1 MAENVTEEVEGVA
14 DKAKNALSGNGSGSL
29 AKKLIVPAAAGVGTL
44 VAGYAAKKGPDL
56 WRGQVLPKL
65 EDKGSDEAASIGTQ
79 AAEKMKGQA
88 GLAGKVASSM
98 TGGGSSSSSKKTRR
112 LPIQRWTDVAVPVET
127 AYKAW
132 LDFEKFPKFM
142 HRVLSVEK
150 KSDKRLTWSEKIWF
164 SKRQW
169 EGEITERRANDR
181 IAWKTKSGP
190 EHSGVVSFH
199 KLDDNLTRVMVTVD
213 FHPTG
218 MIEKMASGLRFV
230 KRAVQSDLARFKAY
244 VELEDAKG
252 LGYGNPRA
260 NESDEKGESES
271 SDSSSN
277 GSGNGAKSSKE
288 IEESRQERA
297 ERREQRRH

>member
-56 WRGQVLPKL
+56 WRGQVVPKL
-65 EDKGSDEAASIGTQ
+65 EDKGSDEAASIGKQTAQ
-79 AAEKMKGQA
+79 KLKGQG
-88 GLAGKVASSM
+88 GLAGKVASTM
-98 TGGGSSSSSKKTRR
+98 GGGGRGGKTRR
-112 LPIQRWTDVAVPVET
+112 LPIQRWTDVAVPVEM
-127 AYKAW
+127 AYKTW
-132 LDFEKFPKFM
+132 VDFEKFPEFM

-150 KSDKRLTWSEKIWF
+150 KDDKRVTWREKIWF
-164 SKRQW
+164 STREW

-181 IAWKTKSGP
+181 IAWKTKSGTA
-190 EHSGVVSFH
+190 HSGLVSFH
-199 KLDDNLTRVMVTVD
+199 QIGPNLTRVMVTVD

-218 MIEKMASGLRFV
+218 MMEKMGSGMRFV

-244 VELEDAKG
+244 VELEDVKG
-252 LGYGNPRA
+252 LEYGHPGEDDDE
-260 NESDEKGESES
+260 NESRA
-271 SDSSSN
+271 SSSHGN
-277 GSGNGAKSSKE
+277 GNGAKSAIE

>member
-14 DKAKNALSGNGSGSL
+14 GKAKNALSGNGNGSL

-44 VAGYAAKKGPDL
+44 VAGYAAKTGPEL

-65 EDKGSDEAASIGTQ
+65 EDKGSDEAASIGKQ
-79 AAEKMKGQA
+79 AAQKLKGQG
-88 GLAGKVASSM
+88 GLAGKVASTM
-98 TGGGSSSSSKKTRR
+98 GGGGGGKKTRR
-112 LPIQRWTDVAVPVET
+112 LPIQRWTDVAVPVEK
-127 AYKAW
+127 AYKTW
-132 LDFEKFPKFM
+132 VDFEKYPEFM

-150 KSDKRLTWSEKIWF
+150 KDDKRLSWREKIWF
-164 SKRQW
+164 STREW

-181 IAWKTKSGP
+181 IAWKTKSGT
-190 EHSGVVSFH
+190 EHSGLVSFH
-199 KLDDNLTRVMVTVD
+199 ELGPNLTRVMVTVD

-218 MIEKMASGLRFV
+218 TIEKMASGMRFV

-244 VELEDAKG
+244 VELADVKG
-252 LGYGNPRA
+252 LEYGHPEDEDESRGSSGA
-260 NESDEKGESES
+260 N
-271 SDSSSN
+271 
-277 GSGNGAKSSKE
+277 GNGAKSSKE